1 MCDMKKLNNAIGEN
15 IRGIREREGLSLS
28 QFGRSINKSPSTV
41 SGYEAGSIVPEF
53 DVITKIAQLYGVSVG
68 HILGIEW
75 SPVSHKT
82 LRKLYEIYLNEVNV

>member
-1 MCDMKKLNNAIGEN
+1 MVLVDDLSHLSTILNTFIFLKLLDA
-15 IRGIREREGLSLS
+15 L
-28 QFGRSINKSPSTV
+28 
-41 SGYEAGSIVPEF
+41 F